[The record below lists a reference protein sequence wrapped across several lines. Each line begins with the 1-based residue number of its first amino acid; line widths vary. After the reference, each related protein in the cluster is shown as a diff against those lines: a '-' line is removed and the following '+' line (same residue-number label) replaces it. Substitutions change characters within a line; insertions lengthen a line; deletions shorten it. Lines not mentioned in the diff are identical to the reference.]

1 MKTKESELD
10 VDFIGEQEPLIAKEE
25 KTLSDFFK
33 LHKLTSKKS
42 LDNKKTRTMMQS
54 KSTNS

>member
-1 MKTKESELD
+1 MKTKKSELD

-33 LHKLTSKKS
+33 LRKLTSKKS